1 MTPDLSTQLTLA
13 GLSDGIGEE
22 LLTVEADR
30 ASNRCTAACLDA
42 RVELR
47 AAILH
52 ALAEGLG
59 TRRVAAAYG
68 VSREVVRALR
78 RQALNSGELDH
89 AKEEL
94 ARDALDLARR
104 TIDRIADEIDEMP
117 RSSLPIVAGVMID
130 KAQLL
135 SGGATS
141 RVERTAGESVADVE
155 AYLRGLPVAQ
165 PVVEGGVFGQKGAA
179 AGGALEGAAAGSAGL
194 MVELGAPGSG
204 DSVSPALRA
213 STEEGQI
220 Q

>member
-1 MTPDLSTQLTLA
+1 MPSAQLTTQLTLA
-13 GLSDGIGEE
+13 SLTDGLGEE

-47 AAILH
+47 SAILN

-59 TRRVAAAYG
+59 TRRVAAAFG
-68 VSREVVRALR
+68 VSREVVRALN

-104 TIDRIADEIDEMP
+104 TIDRIADEIDDMP

-135 SGGATS
+135 SGGATA
-141 RVERTAGESVADVE
+141 RVERTSGESVADIE

-165 PVVEGGVFGQKGAA
+165 PVVEGGGAGQKGIGAGGALQGA
-179 AGGALEGAAAGSAGL
+179 AGGAVG
-194 MVELGAPGSG
+194 ELGVPGSG
-204 DSVSPALRA
+204 DSVSPVLRA
-213 STEEGQI
+213 SREEGGA
-220 Q
+220 

>member
-1 MTPDLSTQLTLA
+1 MLPPALLSTQLSLA
-13 GLSDGIGEE
+13 GLTDGVGEE
-22 LLTVEADR
+22 LLRLDADR
-30 ASNRCTAACLDA
+30 ASNRCTASCLSA
-42 RVELR
+42 RTELR

-59 TRRVAAAYG
+59 TRRVSQAYG

-135 SGGATS
+135 SGGPTS
-141 RVERTAGESVADVE
+141 RVETRRGESVADVE
-155 AYLRGLPVAQ
+155 AYLAALPAAE
-165 PVVEGGVFGQKGAA
+165 PVGEGGETGQKGGAA
-179 AGGALEGAAAGSAGL
+179 AAGLGLGGALEIEVGAA
-194 MVELGAPGSG
+194 VSG
-204 DSVSPALRA
+204 DSLSPDLRA
-213 STEEGQI
+213 ATKEAAR
-220 Q
+220 